1 MINNLNT
8 ARNTGFSAQFRLL
21 SLAAILAGTALVA
34 GCAGDN
40 SRIDA
45 ANAQSAGDKGE
56 WALSTSLSEKAYAE
70 YPDVLNEFNLA
81 TTYQNTGQN
90 AKATQLYQDL
100 VVKGSTTELT
110 PGRNDNGTPVS
121 ASDGNL
127 SDESAR
133 RIDQIAG
140 RPSVVVA
147 YPEMDR

>member
-1 MINNLNT
+1 MNNYTSLT
-8 ARNTGFSAQFRLL
+8 HSASFPAQFRLF
-21 SLAAILAGTALVA
+21 SLAALLAGTALVT
-34 GCAGDN
+34 GCASDN
-40 SRIDA
+40 SRSDA
-45 ANAQSAGDKGE
+45 ADAQSAGDKGE
-56 WALSTSLSEKAYAE
+56 WALSASLSEKAYAE

-81 TTYQNTGQN
+81 TSYQNTGQN
-90 AKATQLYQDL
+90 AKATALFQDL

-110 PGRNDNGTPVS
+110 PGRNDNGVPVA

-140 RPSVVVA
+140 RPSAVVA